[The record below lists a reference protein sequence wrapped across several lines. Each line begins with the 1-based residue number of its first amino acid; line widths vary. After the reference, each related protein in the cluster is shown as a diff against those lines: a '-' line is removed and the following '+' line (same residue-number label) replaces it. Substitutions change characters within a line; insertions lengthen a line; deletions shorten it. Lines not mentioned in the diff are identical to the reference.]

1 LGKTLGQR
9 GELLGGVVL
18 IIVGIA
24 IITQL
29 L

>member
-1 LGKTLGQR
+1 LGNTLGQR

-18 IIVGIA
+18 IIVAITIIA
-24 IITQL
+24 QL